1 MSKFD
6 ESKITEEMN
15 SLSTIIKNHLITDKQ
30 KNLWNLI
37 INKKEDT
44 IRYTAPELLAE
55 NIHITHLLQGWAYFV
70 DFNLLSREK
79 IIIIDSQIRDFLK
92 NKLKLIVK

>member
-6 ESKITEEMN
+6 ENKITEEMN
-15 SLSTIIKNHLITDKQ
+15 SLSAIIKNHLITDKQ

-44 IRYTAPELLAE
+44 IRYTAPELLAK
-55 NIHITHLLQGWAYFV
+55 NIHLTHVLQGWTNFV
-70 DFNLLSREK
+70 DYNVLSRER
-79 IIIIDSQIRDFLK
+79 IIIIDYQIRDFLK
-92 NKLKLIVK
+92 NKLNLIIK